1 MVKWDEVKVFS
12 NAKKRKRNDYFQSTR
27 QTLRFCVLAWD
38 WKLCIL
44 EYQDYCVKYFSTLVF
59 KNPGENR
66 NFEISTSIFIFFL
79 LLSAWLLWWNWDIWE
94 YEGFGW
100 MNIKWLNLSGKNLK
114 LSKACS
120 HVIQTCWTVPSHPQH
135 WHHNR
140 IKWNS
145 IQKLGK
151 YSELV
156 VCSSVLPQKTL
167 VKTHVL

>member
-12 NAKKRKRNDYFQSTR
+12 NAKKWKRNDYFQGTR

-44 EYQDYCVKYFSTLVF
+44 EYQDYRVKYFSTLVF
-59 KNPGENR
+59 KNPGEKR

-120 HVIQTCWTVPSHPQH
+120 HVIQTYVELYHPIH
-135 WHHNR
+135 STGTTIVLSEILSKNWE
-140 IKWNS
+140 S
-145 IQKLGK
+145 ILSLLSAPLFFLKKL
-151 YSELV
+151 
-156 VCSSVLPQKTL
+156 
-167 VKTHVL
+167 